1 MKKYIYWLHKSLLI
15 KRKEKQ
21 RSKAAYRKQ
30 KGQKAAVKNETLQRR
45 KTLNC
50 LFLVDMQQLYIASR
64 NFAIKSRH
72 VVSRCEQISRCK
84 IICCLSGMT
93 HVKKIATFI

>member
-50 LFLVDMQQLYIASR
+50 LF
-64 NFAIKSRH
+64 
-72 VVSRCEQISRCK
+72 
-84 IICCLSGMT
+84 
-93 HVKKIATFI
+93 